1 LGQRGAINVCL
12 VNPCDKACC
21 KFPPLGETDPIVAGA
36 TEPGE
41 NVFGGVEVT
50 GRRIVQVTGKE
61 ADSNAEFGTG
71 VEGQPVQAAHES
83 LVRFDEMR
91 FLFRWFIVVRDAID
105 DHPGAIGAEGGVAF
119 GHFVFI
125 EHALDL
131 GSLSDG
137 DSEFAVGVTLPD
149 VAAAEEPSD
158 VTHEFNA
165 KVLANRVLES
175 FLNLFGDGE
184 IGEIV
189 DVNAEVN
196 GRLSFNEDTS
206 EYAGIVGAGCKT
218 NFGHGFAKG
227 VVPVL
232 GTAPETVERLF
243 EEPELAG
250 LTEWAAGGRPDDDS
264 FVVGECRMTEGVLA
278 VTLLLGAAQFDG
290 ERGQDAV
297 AFLADDR
304 SIAVALCPGGFFVV
318 AEGNDSTFGTDWS
331 AKFIAFDGLN
341 THGRKER
348 NVGILGEPDGLGD
361 AFESLLFGES
371 LMFFDVG
378 LGPDGLVDVFGV
390 H

>member
-1 LGQRGAINVCL
+1 M
-12 VNPCDKACC
+12 
-21 KFPPLGETDPIVAGA
+21 AGGR
-36 TEPGE
+36 EPGE
-41 NVFGGVEVT
+41 HVFGGVAVA
-50 GRRIVQVTGKE
+50 GRRIERETGSE
-61 ADSNAEFGTG
+61 ADSNAGFGTG
-71 VEGQPVQAAHES
+71 VEVKPVQDAHES
-83 LVRFDEMR
+83 MVRFDEMG

-119 GHFVFI
+119 RHFVFI

-250 LTEWAAGGRPDDDS
+250 LTEWTARRRANDYLFIIRKHG
-264 FVVGECRMTEGVLA
+264 VTESV
-278 VTLLLGAAQFDG
+278 
-290 ERGQDAV
+290 
-297 AFLADDR
+297 
-304 SIAVALCPGGFFVV
+304 IAVALLLG
-318 AEGNDSTFGTDWS
+318 STHAHDQ
-331 AKFIAFDGLN
+331 
-341 THGRKER
+341 R
-348 NVGILGEPDGLGD
+348 GE
-361 AFESLLFGES
+361 
-371 LMFFDVG
+371 
-378 LGPDGLVDVFGV
+378 
-390 H
+390 